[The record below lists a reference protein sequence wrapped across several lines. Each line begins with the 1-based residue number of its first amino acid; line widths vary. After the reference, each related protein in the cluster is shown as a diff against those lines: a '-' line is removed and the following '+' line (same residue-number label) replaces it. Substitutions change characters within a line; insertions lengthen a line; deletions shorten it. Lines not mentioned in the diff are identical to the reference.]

1 MKLATIA
8 VSVGILALSASSSN
22 AQSHKPRKPAADPAP
37 GPAPTT
43 YTIEV
48 LTVEGNHVY
57 TAEQIFAASGLGV
70 GKKAGPAEFDA
81 ARDKLS
87 ATGAFDNVSYHYAP
101 SKDAEG
107 YDVGFEVSE
116 IGQLYPLRFDELP
129 ATDAQLRA
137 WLKQKDPLFGDKVPA
152 TKPVVDR
159 YVGWIS
165 EFLAAHGNHTAVAGK
180 LTAEGGEELT
190 LLFRPAKTPA
200 SVAHVVFTN
209 TGDLAAGVLQTA
221 MYQVAIG
228 VQYSEPKYRELLENQ
243 IRPIYEAHGLV
254 RVSFPKIEVA
264 PAKDVDGITVTTRV
278 EQGPVYKLGAVR
290 YVGGDFSRK
299 ELKDLSKL
307 KPDDPV
313 NFDDVKAAQGR
324 FRESLRRQGYLD
336 ASSQV
341 KRTVKDAD
349 HTVDLTIL
357 IDPGPLYTL
366 GKLNIS
372 GLDIVSEP
380 VILKMWG
387 MSPGRP
393 FNPDYPDHFLA
404 RVKEAGVFDNLKST
418 RAETNINASKHT
430 VDVTLYFNK

>member
-1 MKLATIA
+1 MKGIQLAAMLA
-8 VSVGILALSASSSN
+8 VSGCSLLA
-22 AQSHKPRKPAADPAP
+22 QTHKPRKPAADPAP
-37 GPAPTT
+37 GPAPTS
-43 YTIEV
+43 YAVEV

-57 TAEQIFAASGLGV
+57 TAEQIFAAAGLRV
-70 GKKAGPAEFDA
+70 GQKAGPAELDA

-87 ATGAFDNVSYHYAP
+87 ATGAFDNVSYRFAP

-107 YDVGFEVSE
+107 YDVGFVVSE
-116 IGQLYPLRFDELP
+116 IGQLYPLRFEELP
-129 ATDAQLRA
+129 ATDAQLRT

-159 YVGWIS
+159 YVAWIS
-165 EFLAAHGNHTAVAGK
+165 EFLAAHGDHLAVAGK
-180 LTAEGGEELT
+180 LSSEGGEELT

-200 SVAHVVFTN
+200 SVAHVIFTN
-209 TGDLAAGVLQTA
+209 TGDLPAGLLQTA

-228 VQYSEPKYRELLENQ
+228 VQYSEPKFRELLENQ

-254 RVSFPKIEVA
+254 RVSFPKVEVA
-264 PAKDVDGITVTTRV
+264 PAKDVDGVTVTTRV
-278 EQGPVYKLGAVR
+278 EQGPVYNLGAVR

-307 KPDDPV
+307 TPDDPV
-313 NFDDVKAAQGR
+313 NFDDVKAAQVR

-341 KRTVKDAD
+341 KRDVKDAD

-372 GLDIVSEP
+372 GLDIVTEP
-380 VILKMWG
+380 VIRKMWG
-387 MSPGRP
+387 MAPGRP
-393 FNPDYPDHFLA
+393 FNVDYPDHFLA
-404 RVKEAGVFDNLKST
+404 RVKDAGVFDDLKST
-418 RAETNINASKHT
+418 RAETNINASRHT

>member
-1 MKLATIA
+1 MKCIQLAA
-8 VSVGILALSASSSN
+8 MLALCASSLL
-22 AQSHKPRKPAADPAP
+22 AQTHKPHKPAADPAP

-43 YTIEV
+43 YTVEI

-57 TAEQIFAASGLGV
+57 TAEQILAVTGLSV
-70 GKKAGPAEFDA
+70 GKKAGPKEFDA

-87 ATGAFDNVSYHYAP
+87 ATGAFDNVNYHYAP

-107 YDVGFEVSE
+107 YDAGFEVSE
-116 IGQLYPLRFDELP
+116 IGQLYPLRFEDLH
-129 ATDAQLRA
+129 AADAQLRA

-165 EFLAAHGNHTAVAGK
+165 EFLAAHGGHVAVAGK
-180 LTAEGGEELT
+180 LSSEGGEELT
-190 LLFRPAKTPA
+190 LVFRPAKAPA
-200 SVAHVVFTN
+200 SVAHVIFTN
-209 TGDLAAGVLQTA
+209 TGDLPAGSLQTA

-228 VQYSEPKYRELLENQ
+228 VQYSEPKFRELLENQ

-264 PAKDVDGITVTTRV
+264 PAKDVDGVTVTTRV
-278 EQGPVYKLGAVR
+278 EQGPVFKLGAVR

-307 KPDDPV
+307 KPDEPV

-336 ASSQV
+336 ASSEV
-341 KRTVKDAD
+341 KRNVKDAD

-372 GLDIVSEP
+372 GLDIVTEP
-380 VILKMWG
+380 VIRKMWG
-387 MSPGRP
+387 MAPGRP
-393 FNPDYPDHFLA
+393 FNVDYPDHFLA
-404 RVKEAGVFDNLKST
+404 RVKDAGVFDNLKSA
-418 RAETNINASKHT
+418 RAETSINASKHT
-430 VDVTLYFNK
+430 VDVTLFFNK

>member
-1 MKLATIA
+1 MKGVPLAA
-8 VSVGILALSASSSN
+8 ILVLCAGSLA
-22 AQSHKPRKPAADPAP
+22 AQTHRPRKPAADPSP

-43 YTIEV
+43 YTVEV

-57 TAEQIFAASGLGV
+57 TAEQILAVTGLSV
-70 GKKAGPAEFDA
+70 GRKAGPAEFDA
-81 ARDKLS
+81 AREKLA
-87 ATGAFDNVSYHYAP
+87 ATGAFDNVSYRFAP

-116 IGQLYPLRFDELP
+116 IGQLYPLRFEDLP

-159 YVGWIS
+159 YVAWIS
-165 EFLAAHGNHTAVAGK
+165 EFLASHGNHVPVAGK
-180 LTAEGGEELT
+180 LSSEGGEELT

-200 SVAHVVFTN
+200 SVAHVIFTN
-209 TGDLAAGVLQTA
+209 TGDLPAGLLQTA

-228 VQYSEPKYRELLENQ
+228 IQYSELKFRELLENQ

-264 PAKDVDGITVTTRV
+264 PAKDVDGVTVTTRV

-307 KPDDPV
+307 KPDEPV
-313 NFDDVKAAQGR
+313 NFDDVKAAQVR

-341 KRTVKDAD
+341 KRDVKDTD

-366 GKLNIS
+366 GKLDIS

-380 VILKMWG
+380 VIRKMWG
-387 MSPGRP
+387 MAPGRP
-393 FNPDYPDHFLA
+393 FNVDYPDHFLA

-418 RAETNINASKHT
+418 RAETNINASRHT

>member
-8 VSVGILALSASSSN
+8 VSVVILALSASSSN
-22 AQSHKPRKPAADPAP
+22 AQSHKPRKPAADPTP
-37 GPAPTT
+37 GPAPTS

-48 LTVEGNHVY
+48 LTVDGNHVY
-57 TAEQIFAASGLGV
+57 TAEQIFAAAGLSV
-70 GKKAGPAEFDA
+70 GKKGGQAEFDA
-81 ARDKLS
+81 GRDKLA

-116 IGQLYPLRFDELP
+116 IGQLYPLRFEELP

-165 EFLAAHGNHTAVAGK
+165 EFLAAHGNHVGVAGK
-180 LTAEGGEELT
+180 LTAEGWEELT
-190 LLFRPAKTPA
+190 LLFRPAKAPA
-200 SVAHVVFTN
+200 SVAHVIFTN
-209 TGDLAAGVLQTA
+209 TGDLPAGVLQTA
-221 MYQVAIG
+221 MYLVAIG
-228 VQYSEPKYRELLENQ
+228 VQYSEPKFRELLENQ

-264 PAKDVDGITVTTRV
+264 PAKDVDGVTVTTRV
-278 EQGPVYKLGAVR
+278 EQGPVFKLGAVR

-366 GKLNIS
+366 GKLKIS

-418 RAETNINASKHT
+418 RAETNINAGKHT
-430 VDVTLYFNK
+430 VDVTLFFNK